1 MNVMTQCEACGH
13 PNPELSKFC
22 GQCGHVLTRVPVAV
36 TADATKQQRP
46 QPVAFRSEPTRPQS
60 MYVSGPSL
68 LGLDAASQ
76 EEDDSVSYLLDEE
89 PPSHAGRYFL
99 VFLLILIIGGAAAYF
114 GYQTYYKV
122 DPYSARA
129 PQPIA
134 PSFAYDRTPA
144 SVFEENK
151 LALTTEPAL
160 PNRSV
165 ADNAVIENIA
175 DTMRKQAAH
184 EQVGGVAN
192 TGSDKT
198 ARLVADGERY
208 LYGRGVASNCKA
220 AKQNFEEAAKQGNAA
235 AMAHLGAMYGAGRCA
250 DFNRVTAYQWF
261 AKANNADPGNTWIQS
276 SMDMLW
282 RNMSAKERAAILK

>member
-13 PNPELSKFC
+13 PNPEPSKFC
-22 GQCGHVLTRVPVAV
+22 GQCGRELTRVPVGV
-36 TADATKQQRP
+36 GLVPPTRSVMSV
-46 QPVAFRSEPTRPQS
+46 VAEPTRPQS
-60 MYVSGPSL
+60 TYVSGPSL

-89 PPSHAGRYFL
+89 PPSHTGRN
-99 VFLLILIIGGAAAYF
+99 FLLFLLVLAIGTAAAYVA
-114 GYQTYYKV
+114 YQRYYEV
-122 DPYSARA
+122 EPYIGRA

-134 PSFAYDRTPA
+134 PSFAYHHTPA
-144 SVFEENK
+144 AVFGQNK

-160 PNRSV
+160 PNRTV
-165 ADNAVIENIA
+165 ADSATIENIA
-175 DTMRKQAAH
+175 NTMRKQAAH
-184 EQVGGVAN
+184 DQIGGVAN

-208 LYGRGVASNCKA
+208 LYGRGAASNCKA
-220 AKQNFEEAAKQGNAA
+220 AKQNFEDAAKQGNAS

-261 AKANNADPGNTWIQS
+261 AKANNADPENTWIQS

-282 RNMSAKERAAILK
+282 RNMSSKERSAILK

>member
-22 GQCGHVLTRVPVAV
+22 GQCGHVLARVPVSVA
-36 TADATKQQRP
+36 ADPPKQQRP
-46 QPVAFRSEPTRPQS
+46 QAVAFRPEPARPQS

-76 EEDDSVSYLLDEE
+76 EEDESFSYLLDEE

-99 VFLLILIIGGAAAYF
+99 FFLFVLAIAGAGAYIA
-114 GYQTYYKV
+114 YQRLYK
-122 DPYSARA
+122 PEPFSARA

-134 PSFAYDRTPA
+134 PSFAYDHTPA
-144 SVFEENK
+144 SVLEENK
-151 LALTTEPAL
+151 LALNAEPAL
-160 PNRSV
+160 PNRL
-165 ADNAVIENIA
+165 AVDQKAMENIA
-175 DTMRKQAAH
+175 NTMRRQAAH
-184 EQVGGVAN
+184 DQLGGVAN
-192 TGSDKT
+192 TGSDKS
-198 ARLVADGERY
+198 AGLVADGERY
-208 LYGRGVASNCKA
+208 LYGRGAASNCKA
-220 AKQNFEEAAKQGNAA
+220 AKQSFEDAAKQGNAA

-261 AKANNADPGNTWIQS
+261 ARAKNADPDNAWIES

>member
-1 MNVMTQCEACGH
+1 MNVMTQCEACGYS
-13 PNPELSKFC
+13 NPELSKFC
-22 GQCGHVLTRVPVAV
+22 GQCGHVLTHVPVGVGLTPPA
-36 TADATKQQRP
+36 RP
-46 QPVAFRSEPTRPQS
+46 VKPVVAPAEPSRSQS

-76 EEDDSVSYLLDEE
+76 EEDNSVSYLLDDE
-89 PPSHAGRYFL
+89 PPSHAGRNFVL
-99 VFLLILIIGGAAAYF
+99 FLLFLGFAGAAAYF
-114 GYQTYYKV
+114 GYERYYK
-122 DPYSARA
+122 PEPFSGRA

-144 SVFEENK
+144 SMFEQNK
-151 LALTTEPAL
+151 LALTAEPAL
-160 PNRSV
+160 PNRSA
-165 ADNAVIENIA
+165 ADSTTIENIA
-175 DTMRKQAAH
+175 NNMRRQTAH
-184 EQVGGVAN
+184 DQVGGVAS
-192 TGSDKT
+192 TGPDKS

-220 AKQNFEEAAKQGNAA
+220 AKQNFEDAAKQGSAA

-261 AKANNADPGNTWIQS
+261 AKAKNADPDNPWIES